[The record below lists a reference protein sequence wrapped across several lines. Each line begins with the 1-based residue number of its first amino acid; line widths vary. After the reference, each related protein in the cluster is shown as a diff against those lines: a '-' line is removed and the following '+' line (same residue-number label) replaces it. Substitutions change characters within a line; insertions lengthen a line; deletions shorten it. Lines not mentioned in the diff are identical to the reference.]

1 MKVETYL
8 FGAVEVSP
16 EKVIEFP
23 NGLVGFEQNKRFMLA
38 HEDGTAQ
45 PSSYTLQSLDDPNLA
60 FQIVDPVTL
69 GFNYEL
75 NLSDAETALLQSPA
89 PEDVLVMQV
98 LFKQEEDGKARI
110 TPSLRAPL
118 LINTKARIGM
128 QKVME
133 TLRSNITLSNLA
145 STGIYLFE
153 PAVLELIP
161 QGKEFD
167 IGSELFPLLV
177 DRKMP
182 FYAQSRPFHWIDIGK
197 VTDYWSVLQRVLA
210 GEIADM
216 RMPGKEV
223 RPGVWV

>member
-8 FGAVEVSP
+8 FGPVDVSP

-38 HEDGTAQ
+38 HEDGNGQ
-45 PSSYTLQSLDDPNLA
+45 PTSYTLQSLDDPNLA

-75 NLSDAETALLQSPA
+75 NLSDAETALLQSPD
-89 PEDVLVMQV
+89 PDDVLVMQV

-118 LINTKARIGM
+118 LINTKARVGL

-145 STGIYLFE
+145 ST
-153 PAVLELIP
+153 V
-161 QGKEFD
+161 
-167 IGSELFPLLV
+167 
-177 DRKMP
+177 
-182 FYAQSRPFHWIDIGK
+182 
-197 VTDYWSVLQRVLA
+197 
-210 GEIADM
+210 
-216 RMPGKEV
+216 
-223 RPGVWV
+223 